1 MTALVPLYFR
11 GSNAVIVVYDI
22 TRQKTFDDAKN
33 WVKELGA
40 HAPEDVVIAVTGNKS
55 DLDDLR
61 EIERHQGER
70 YAKEVG
76 AIFNETSAKSSSG
89 VADVFLRLG
98 RAYLKQQEQDKAPP
112 SNTDEK
118 PIKIDT
124 DRPPENNSTNNNRNN
139 NNNSG
144 GGCPCGGK

>member
-1 MTALVPLYFR
+1 MPLYFR

-61 EIERHQGER
+61 
-70 YAKEVG
+70 
-76 AIFNETSAKSSSG
+76 
-89 VADVFLRLG
+89 
-98 RAYLKQQEQDKAPP
+98 
-112 SNTDEK
+112 
-118 PIKIDT
+118 
-124 DRPPENNSTNNNRNN
+124 
-139 NNNSG
+139 
-144 GGCPCGGK
+144 